1 MSTEK
6 TKQHGISSG
15 LLLILLSVLSF
26 AGAASAADFR
36 GGNNLII
43 PAGQAIDNDLYVGA
57 SDIRV
62 DGDVNGD
69 LIAAAG
75 NIRVG
80 GKVSDDLMLAGGTII
95 IDGPVGD
102 DVRVA
107 GGTISINSNVSKD
120 ILAAGGTVTISGNA
134 GRDVFVGAGNIELNG
149 RIGGNLTASGDS
161 VVLGGVVQG
170 NANITATKLEL
181 KPGAEIKGDLI
192 YTSSS
197 KAVIP
202 NDAIVHGSIRQ
213 IVPKEP
219 EKKTAEA
226 TLKDDVYSFLKFFI
240 VGALIVFFA
249 PTKSGKISDAIVSSP
264 LKSSLLGL
272 ALLFTAPFAAI
283 LLLVTI
289 IGIPLAIIGIMV
301 YILAIYVSGVFV
313 GFAIGRMAL
322 ERAQTYRNESLSMLL
337 ALFIGLVLLTI
348 FQQLPVV
355 GGLIGFLTI
364 ILGLGAMFSVVFRR
378 EPAEEKKR
386 ARKR

>member
-6 TKQHGISSG
+6 TKQHGLSSG

-43 PAGQAIDNDLYVGA
+43 SAGPAIDNDLYIGA

-62 DGDVNGD
+62 DGDINGD

-102 DVRVA
+102 DIRVA
-107 GGTISINSNVSKD
+107 GGTITINSNVSND

-134 GRDVFVGAGNIELNG
+134 GRDVFVGAGNIELTG
-149 RIGGNLTASGDS
+149 RIGGNLTASGDT
-161 VVLGGVVQG
+161 VVLGGVVEG

-181 KPGAEIKGDLI
+181 KPGAEIKGDLV
-192 YTSSS
+192 YTSSNN
-197 KAVIP
+197 ATIAEG
-202 NDAIVHGSIRQ
+202 AIVHGAIRQ

-226 TLKDDVYSFLKFFI
+226 TLKDEVYSFLKFFV
-240 VGALIVFFA
+240 VGALIVYLA
-249 PTKSGKISDAIVSSP
+249 PRQSEKAADAIVRSP

-272 ALLFTAPFAAI
+272 ALLFTVPFAAI
-283 LLLVTI
+283 LLIITI
-289 IGIPLAIIGIMV
+289 IGIPLAIISIMA
-301 YILAIYVSGVFV
+301 YLIAIYVSGIFV

-322 ERAQTYRNESLSMLL
+322 ELSETYKKEGTSILL
-337 ALFIGLVLLTI
+337 ALFIGLVILTLL
-348 FQQLPVV
+348 QRLPAV

-364 ILGLGAMFSVVFRR
+364 ILGLGAMFSAVFRR